1 MHVGGA
7 WVESE
12 SGATMESTSP
22 ATGERIG
29 SIPDGT
35 RQDAQTAVAAANSA
49 WREWAARSAFERAK
63 ALERI
68 ADLVAERREDLAR
81 TLTLDQGKPLHTEAF
96 DEVGELEEYF
106 RMAAADATRIEGLM
120 PPSVDAA
127 KRVFVYR
134 VPRGVV
140 GAVTPWNWPYTM
152 PAEILAPALAAGNA
166 VVWSP
171 AASTSVCAVKLGQ
184 CIVDAELPAGVFNL
198 VTGPGSVVGDEIVA
212 SPGTH
217 AIGFIGSTETGYK
230 IAERAAGKALLLEM
244 GGNGPV
250 VVLDDADVDRAVEAS
265 VTASF
270 LCAGQSCTAGELFL
284 VHEAVHD
291 EFRDKVTERTQEI
304 RLGDPFD
311 TATNMGPLNNE
322 PVAAKMDEHV
332 RDALD
337 RGAELVAGGIRAPGF
352 PTQLYYEPTVLD
364 RVSEE
369 MEVAR
374 DETFGPIVPIRTI
387 RSEDDALAT
396 IEESPYGLLAAV
408 FTRDLARGLRFA
420 EAARAGWVNVNAS
433 SNYWETHLPFGG
445 RAGSRSGIGASAAA
459 SPSTASPSSR
469 PSSSTWASQRHW
481 ARPRSISRRPRVLL
495 NADACAVPRRTGVLS
510 RARSLPPLRGASP
523 RGHHFVRRWLRAN
536 RLRSFRVSDRS
547 RASCLTA
554 SAQSSR

>member
-1 MHVGGA
+1 MHIGGE
-7 WVESE
+7 WVEGE
-12 SGATMESTSP
+12 SGATMEATSP
-22 ATGERIG
+22 ATGQVIG
-29 SIPDGT
+29 TFPEGT
-35 RQDAQTAVAAANSA
+35 REDAERAIAAANAA
-49 WREWAARSAFERAK
+49 WREWAARSAFERAHV
-63 ALERI
+63 LEGV
-68 ADLVAERREDLAR
+68 ADLVHERRDDLAR
-81 TLTLDQGKPLHTEAF
+81 TLTLDQGKPFYSEAY

-120 PPSVDAA
+120 PPSIDAG
-127 KRVFVYR
+127 KRVLVYR

-171 AASTSVCAVKLGQ
+171 APSTTVCAVKLAE
-184 CIVDAELPAGVFNL
+184 CLVDAELPAGVFNL

-230 IAERAAGKALLLEM
+230 IAERGAGKALLLEM

-250 VVLDDADVDRAVEAS
+250 VVLDDADVDKAVEAS

-291 EFRDKVTERTQEI
+291 EFREKLARRTGEVKV
-304 RLGDPFD
+304 GDPFD
-311 TATNMGPLNNE
+311 EATVMGPLNNE

-337 RGAELVAGGIRAPGF
+337 RGAELVAGGARASGF
-352 PTQLYYEPTVLD
+352 PTMLYYEPTVLD
-364 RVSEE
+364 AVTDE
-369 MEVAR
+369 MNVAC

-387 RSEDDALAT
+387 ASEEDALAT

-408 FTRDLARGLRFA
+408 FTQDLRRGLRFA

-445 RAGSRSGIGASAAA
+445 RAGSRSGIG
-459 SPSTASPSSR
+459 
-469 PSSSTWASQRHW
+469 
-481 ARPRSISRRPRVLL
+481 RVGGRF
-495 NADACAVPRRTGVLS
+495 AFD
-510 RARSLPPLRGASP
+510 
-523 RGHHFVRRWLRAN
+523 
-536 RLRSFRVSDRS
+536 SFTELKTVVVE
-547 RASCLTA
+547 LG
-554 SAQSSR
+554 